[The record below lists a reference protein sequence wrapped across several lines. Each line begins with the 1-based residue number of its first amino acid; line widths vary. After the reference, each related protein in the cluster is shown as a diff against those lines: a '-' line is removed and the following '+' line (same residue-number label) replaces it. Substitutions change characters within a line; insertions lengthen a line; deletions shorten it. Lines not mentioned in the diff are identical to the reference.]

1 MLLELLALIPKG
13 IEQAPRLVEFRED
26 FRFIEPERA
35 RIGTDK
41 TLGEHLRRKLLII
54 VVLYGLQV
62 LGKDAGLG
70 GRFLQ
75 RPTFFLATPPEIL
88 AQ

>member
-26 FRFIEPERA
+26 FRFIEPELA

-41 TLGEHLRRKLLII
+41 TLGKHFRRKLLII
-54 VVLYGLQV
+54 VVLHGLQV

-75 RPTFFLATPPEIL
+75 RPAFFLATPPEIL